1 MAITFHL
8 YRLKV
13 ERLQQRTLN
22 ESTESTEITSS
33 EIVEK
38 AIRENPSKELRKNH
52 KWHTGNVES
61 IDDNGLF
68 FAIGKVT
75 KLVAERFDKESNT
88 FLDAPDEHAPYTY
101 VLIDLEHQV
110 CGIAHKPKVSQKNSI
125 IASSLGK
132 LLDST
137 EIAKNMAVVFNISE
151 IKDPKKF
158 IEQIES
164 AFAIK
169 KFDITFT
176 LPNPQDVNKLYH
188 EPFEKLVQAANGKK
202 GKTSIKGEKL
212 DKVLIKDLASSV
224 ASSGDSASAR
234 IQAKEDGPVATKKI
248 GSNFTKCTTGEIKT
262 EDKKINALKKI
273 KDIYNSIRNYGDE
286 T

>member
-13 ERLQQRTLN
+13 ERLKQRTLN
-22 ESTESTEITSS
+22 ESRGITSS
-33 EIVEK
+33 KIVEK
-38 AIRENPSKELRKNH
+38 AIWEKPFKELRKNH
-52 KWHTGNVES
+52 KWHTGNVEL

-75 KLVAERFDKESNT
+75 KLVAEKFDKETNT

-101 VLIDLEHQV
+101 VIIDLEHQV
-110 CGIAHKPKVSQKNSI
+110 CGIAHKAKVSQKNSV

-137 EIAKNMAVVFNISE
+137 EIAKDMAVAFNVSE
-151 IKDPKKF
+151 IKDPKEF

-169 KFDITFT
+169 RFDIEFT
-176 LPNPQDVNKLYH
+176 LPNPPDVNKLYH
-188 EPFEKLVQAANGKK
+188 EPFEKFVQATNGKK
-202 GKTSIKGEKL
+202 GKTSIKGDKL
-212 DKVLIKDLASSV
+212 DKDIIRELASSV

-234 IQAKEDGPVATKKI
+234 IQAKENGPVVNKKI
-248 GSNFTKCTTGEIKT
+248 GNNFTKCPANEITTKDEKR
-262 EDKKINALKKI
+262 DALKQI
-273 KDIYNSIRNYGDE
+273 KNLYNLVRNYGNK